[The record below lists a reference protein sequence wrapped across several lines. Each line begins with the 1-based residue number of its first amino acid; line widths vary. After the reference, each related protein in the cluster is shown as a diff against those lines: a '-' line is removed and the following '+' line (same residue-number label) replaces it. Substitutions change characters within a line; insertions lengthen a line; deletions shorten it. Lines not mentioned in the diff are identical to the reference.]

1 METQDKYL
9 IGISS
14 HYHDSAACLFKNGDV
29 IFAAEEERFSGI
41 KHDSSFPHKTIQYI
55 FDTFQLTPDDIWAV
69 CYYDDPELKHERVTE
84 TLKKYWWKSPIK
96 SLKKYRES
104 QNRVDEILREL
115 HKVSSYVFLSEHH
128 KSHMMYAY
136 ATSPFDKCDHISID
150 GVGEWDTLCF
160 TDDLDKEPVKIGTYP
175 HSLGLFYAAIT
186 AYLGFKPNSD
196 EYKVMGLA
204 SYGRPLYTTQL
215 INLLGQKDGEIKVNM
230 DYFTWDRDDKM
241 MYNKKLIKYLGLE
254 PRLHEEPITQLHKDL
269 AHSLQI
275 VYEQVLLG
283 ILIGHRTKN
292 KYLCLSGGCGYNG
305 VANSKILEYL
315 PYDKIWIPSAPS
327 DSGSAIGACVFFNY
341 LFDGGIP
348 TITASPFLGVEAKAL
363 KGVRNGK
370 TFKTKKELY
379 KYVAERIEEGDIAG
393 WVQGKMEFGARALG
407 NRSILANPLLEG
419 TRDRL
424 NMIVKKREN
433 FRPFAP
439 MVIKEKQH
447 EFFDMKDDVPYM
459 NQVVQVNPKHRDKL
473 TEVTHI
479 DGSARVQTVYKTN
492 STYKLLLEFEKLTGY
507 PVLLNTSFN
516 VQGQP
521 IVRDGE
527 VAYKTF
533 MDTELDL
540 LVIDKTVYFK

>member
-14 HYHDSAACLFKNGDV
+14 HYHDSAACLFKNGEL

-41 KHDSSFPHKTIQYI
+41 KHDSSFPYKTIQYI
-55 FDTFQLTPDDIWAV
+55 FEHFKLTPDDIWAV
-69 CYYDDPELKHERVTE
+69 CYYDDPELKHERVVE
-84 TLKKYWWKSPIK
+84 TLKKHWYKSPIQ

-104 QNRVDEILREL
+104 KRRVDEILREL
-115 HKVSSYVFLSEHH
+115 HNVSSYVFLSEHH
-128 KSHMMYAY
+128 KSHMFYAY
-136 ATSPFDKCDHISID
+136 ATSPFDKADHISVD

-160 TDDLDKEPVKIGTYP
+160 TDDLDKEPVKVGTYP

-204 SYGRPLYTTQL
+204 SYGRPLYFQQL
-215 INLLGQKDGEIKVNM
+215 FDLLDHSGELKVNM
-230 DYFTWDRDDKM
+230 KYFTWDMDDRM
-241 MYNKKLIKYLGLE
+241 MYNKKLIKYLGIE
-254 PRLHEEPITQLHKDL
+254 PRLPEEPILQEHKDL
-269 AHSLQI
+269 AHSLQV
-275 VYEQVLLG
+275 VYEQYLLG
-283 ILIGHRTKN
+283 ILIGHGTKN
-292 KYLCLSGGCGYNG
+292 KYLCISGGCGYNG
-305 VANSKILEYL
+305 VANSKVLEYL

-327 DSGSAIGACVFFNY
+327 DSGSAIGSCIFFNY
-341 LFDGGIP
+341 LFNGINP
-348 TITASPFLGVEAKAL
+348 KITSSPFLGVEAKAI
-363 KGVRNGK
+363 KEVRNK
-370 TFKTKKELY
+370 ITFKTKRELY
-379 KYVAERIEEGDIAG
+379 KYIAERIQEGDIVG

-407 NRSILANPLLEG
+407 NRSILANPLLTG

-424 NMIVKKREN
+424 NMVVKKREN

-447 EFFDMKDDVPYM
+447 EFFDMNDDVPYM
-459 NQVVQVNPKHRDKL
+459 NQVVPVKKKHRDKL

-479 DGSARVQTVYKTN
+479 DGSARVQTVYKRN

-521 IVRDGE
+521 MVLDGK
-527 VAYKTF
+527 VAYDTF
-533 MDTELDL
+533 RNTEMDL